1 MTKALSLPEPI
12 WRAVQDHA
20 RDAAPDE
27 CVGLLFGRAGKVT
40 RAVPLA
46 NLSPTP
52 RTRFFADPQGLL
64 AALTAADAH
73 ADALLAIYH
82 SHPDGAALPSATDV
96 AEMHYDAIT
105 LLVTPGIITPGT
117 ARAFRIE
124 GEAVVEVRFE
134 IGTG

>member
-1 MTKALSLPEPI
+1 MIRPLYLPGAV
-12 WRAVQDHA
+12 WNAVQTHA

-40 RAVPLA
+40 RAVPLE

-64 AALTAADAH
+64 AALRAADAH
-73 ADALLAIYH
+73 ADALLGIYH

-96 AEMHYDAIT
+96 AEARYDAVT
-105 LLVTPGIITPGT
+105 LIVTPGTG
-117 ARAFRIE
+117 RAFRIE
-124 GEAVVEVRFE
+124 GETVIEVRLE
-134 IGTG
+134 VGR

>member
-1 MTKALSLPEPI
+1 LPEPL
-12 WRAVQDHA
+12 WSAVQDHA

-52 RTRFFADPQGLL
+52 RTRFFADPQELL
-64 AALTAADAH
+64 AALTAADTY

-82 SHPDGAALPSATDV
+82 SHPGGAAFPSPTDV
-96 AEMHYDAIT
+96 AEARYDAVT
-105 LLVTPGIITPGT
+105 LIVTPRTT
-117 ARAFRIE
+117 CAFRIE
-124 GEAVVEVRFE
+124 GETVVEVRLKVE
-134 IGTG
+134 R